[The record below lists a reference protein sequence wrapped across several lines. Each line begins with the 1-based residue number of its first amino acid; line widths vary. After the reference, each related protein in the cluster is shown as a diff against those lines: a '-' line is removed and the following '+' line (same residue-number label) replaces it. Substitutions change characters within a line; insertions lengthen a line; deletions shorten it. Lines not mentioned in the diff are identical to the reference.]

1 MYQNVITE
9 QIDGVLFVYF
19 NCEGKVNVFNK
30 QLMEELSDIVDNIAD
45 VEGVV
50 FASKKSTFIAGA
62 DINEFFPLFEAS
74 NSEVVEL
81 ISKGQTVFNNI
92 EDLPI
97 PTVAWINGAAMG
109 GGAINTAFGGQGADK
124 LLVKITSGL
133 AVAFMGLAIIIGMMK
148 NPASRIDYSNEPTL
162 SRNKGA
168 ADILQASP
176 VQLQPI
182 EKLLPA
188 DGVPANSET
197 KEDTE

>member
-1 MYQNVITE
+1 MLYGLAVFIFVIVC
-9 QIDGVLFVYF
+9 IL
-19 NCEGKVNVFNK
+19 
-30 QLMEELSDIVDNIAD
+30 LMGIILLQS
-45 VEGVV
+45 
-50 FASKKSTFIAGA
+50 SKTG
-62 DINEFFPLFEAS
+62 
-74 NSEVVEL
+74 
-81 ISKGQTVFNNI
+81 GMGT
-92 EDLPI
+92 
-97 PTVAWINGAAMG
+97 AMG

-124 LLVKITSGL
+124 LLVRITSSL

-148 NPASRIDYSNEPTL
+148 NPSSRIDYSNEPTL

-168 ADILQASP
+168 ADILPASP

>member
-1 MYQNVITE
+1 MLY
-9 QIDGVLFVYF
+9 GL
-19 NCEGKVNVFNK
+19 
-30 QLMEELSDIVDNIAD
+30 
-45 VEGVV
+45 
-50 FASKKSTFIAGA
+50 
-62 DINEFFPLFEAS
+62 
-74 NSEVVEL
+74 
-81 ISKGQTVFNNI
+81 TVFI
-92 EDLPI
+92 FVIVCILLMGI
-97 PTVAWINGAAMG
+97 ILLQSSKTGGMGAAMG

-168 ADILQASP
+168 ADILPAAP

-182 EKLLPA
+182 EKILPA

-197 KEDTE
+197 QEDTE